1 MCVCLCMLLACVFV
15 SVYLLLLVCAPL
27 EMYMYVAVS
36 VVTSV
41 QIYCC
46 YTVRNVT
53 SLDSSES
60 VMHTKKV
67 HFSNYRECREVR
79 EKMKRK

>member
-1 MCVCLCMLLACVFV
+1 MLMCVCLCMLLACVFV

-27 EMYMYVAVS
+27 EMYMYVAFS

-53 SLDSSES
+53 QVSIPQKVLCIQ
-60 VMHTKKV
+60 KKSTFPITENV
-67 HFSNYRECREVR
+67 ER
-79 EKMKRK
+79 